1 MYSFQA
7 NVGSRGYHVYKD
19 TEWKPIYVNQLII
32 VSKKKIIMQR
42 RWNMILNAAELR
54 LEPLEQSSYNSLTN
68 RILNLITKKKRNNHS

>member
-7 NVGSRGYHVYKD
+7 NVGSRDYHVYKD

>member
-19 TEWKPIYVNQLII
+19 TEWKPIYVNQLIT
-32 VSKKKIIMQR
+32 VSKKKKIMQR
-42 RWNMILNAAELR
+42 RCNMILNAAELR